1 MPDSGAP
8 LFGLRW
14 VPDEQLRPLRYL
26 PAAYLPGQSRV
37 PAQAGGGGGKGG
49 DDDWWRGATAS
60 SSSRAAASPSPSPGP
75 AEASF
80 EVGASS
86 ASALKLQQSVRVL
99 TQRLSEAQES
109 VRQKSEQIRWLKEM
123 TKDDAS
129 RARVARWMRGPLLR
143 VFLAWKRCVREA
155 ALAALDDLRGEVS
168 SAKAREHELQAKGDD
183 LSRDHAVLQ
192 AALDHFFDAALANR
206 AKARLRVCWRRWA
219 VTRLVIASAAGGW
232 SGTRGE
238 AVHGLT
244 VRRAMAARRA
254 LAALRGNARHA
265 GALRTTT
272 LRLQRRLTWREVR
285 SAFRILKR
293 MQRRAEVHAR
303 AVGAAPLTIRQRAAL
318 ARWRR
323 EVTRG
328 RRVRSMCRL
337 LLPGSVRR
345 SLRRSWQLWLVEA
358 WRQQRTLCMAEA
370 QRAQRASTELEAKQ
384 RLLASAHAN
393 AQVAHATASL
403 WSDDE
408 LPAMLESL
416 AQAGAAAA
424 AAAATP
430 ANALAVGDAV
440 HGAFAIPTGL
450 SGGAGVADAALAA
463 LAGRREAA
471 IAASSWQGTQL
482 KLARWCCSSACKCSP
497 RRSTPLPTGTQLK
510 LTLAVLDSLK
520 RELARERA
528 ALASARAEGKQ
539 YDQVAEAALT
549 MLQQLREEGS
559 GLHSRLA
566 QLEEAKLRTEQ
577 ALLKRDAELYE
588 SGRAQH
594 SAARALGASLSQ
606 IEERTLAQLQRLD
619 ARCEARGQQVATLQA
634 RVVRATQAARSQRLE
649 AWARQLAR
657 PLGDLGQL

>member
-1 MPDSGAP
+1 MSAAPSSFYVFYETQSTMPDSGAP

-49 DDDWWRGATAS
+49 DDDWWRGAAAS
-60 SSSRAAASPSPSPGP
+60 SSSRAAASASPSPGP

-272 LRLQRRLTWREVR
+272 LRLQRRLTWRQVR

-293 MQRRAEVHAR
+293 MQRRADMQAR

-370 QRAQRASTELEAKQ
+370 QRAQRASAELEAKQ

-430 ANALAVGDAV
+430 ANALAMGDAV

-497 RRSTPLPTGTQLK
+497 RRSTLSPQVRSSSSLWRCSTRSRESSQGNALPSRPPGPRASSMTRWPRRPSRCSSSFGRRGRGCTHAWPNSRRRSCAPSRRSSSVMRSSMRAGAPS
-510 LTLAVLDSLK
+510 TRPPVPSVRPSRRSRSVPSLSCSGSM
-520 RELARERA
+520 RDARR
-528 ALASARAEGKQ
+528 
-539 YDQVAEAALT
+539 
-549 MLQQLREEGS
+549 EGS
-559 GLHSRLA
+559 RWRPCRL
-566 QLEEAKLRTEQ
+566 
-577 ALLKRDAELYE
+577 
-588 SGRAQH
+588 G
-594 SAARALGASLSQ
+594 
-606 IEERTLAQLQRLD
+606 
-619 ARCEARGQQVATLQA
+619 
-634 RVVRATQAARSQRLE
+634 
-649 AWARQLAR
+649 
-657 PLGDLGQL
+657 

>member
-26 PAAYLPGQSRV
+26 PAAYLPGQSR
-37 PAQAGGGGGKGG
+37 
-49 DDDWWRGATAS
+49 
-60 SSSRAAASPSPSPGP
+60 
-75 AEASF
+75 
-80 EVGASS
+80 
-86 ASALKLQQSVRVL
+86 QSVRVL

-219 VTRLVIASAAGGW
+219 VTRLVIASAAGG
-232 SGTRGE
+232 
-238 AVHGLT
+238 
-244 VRRAMAARRA
+244 
-254 LAALRGNARHA
+254 
-265 GALRTTT
+265 
-272 LRLQRRLTWREVR
+272 
-285 SAFRILKR
+285 
-293 MQRRAEVHAR
+293 
-303 AVGAAPLTIRQRAAL
+303 
-318 ARWRR
+318 
-323 EVTRG
+323 
-328 RRVRSMCRL
+328 
-337 LLPGSVRR
+337 
-345 SLRRSWQLWLVEA
+345 
-358 WRQQRTLCMAEA
+358 
-370 QRAQRASTELEAKQ
+370 
-384 RLLASAHAN
+384 
-393 AQVAHATASL
+393 
-403 WSDDE
+403 
-408 LPAMLESL
+408 
-416 AQAGAAAA
+416 
-424 AAAATP
+424 
-430 ANALAVGDAV
+430 
-440 HGAFAIPTGL
+440 
-450 SGGAGVADAALAA
+450 
-463 LAGRREAA
+463 
-471 IAASSWQGTQL
+471 
-482 KLARWCCSSACKCSP
+482 
-497 RRSTPLPTGTQLK
+497 TQLK

-594 SAARALGASLSQ
+594 SAARALG
-606 IEERTLAQLQRLD
+606 IRLYVN
-619 ARCEARGQQVATLQA
+619 RR
-634 RVVRATQAARSQRLE
+634 RS
-649 AWARQLAR
+649 A
-657 PLGDLGQL
+657 PL

>member
-26 PAAYLPGQSRV
+26 PAAYLPGHSRV
-37 PAQAGGGGGKGG
+37 PAQDAGGGGGGG
-49 DDDWWRGATAS
+49 DDDWWRGAAAS
-60 SSSRAAASPSPSPGP
+60 SSSRAAASASPSPGP

-155 ALAALDDLRGEVS
+155 AHAALDDLRGEVS

-219 VTRLVIASAAGGW
+219 VIRLVIASAAGGW
-232 SGTRGE
+232 SGARGE

-244 VRRAMAARRA
+244 VRRATAVRRA
-254 LAALRGNARHA
+254 MVALRANARQA

-293 MQRRAEVHAR
+293 MQRRADMHAK

-345 SLRRSWQLWLVEA
+345 ALRRAWQLWLVEA
-358 WRQQRTLCMAEA
+358 WRQQRTLCKAEA
-370 QRAQRASTELEAKQ
+370 QRAQRASAELEAKQ

-440 HGAFAIPTGL
+440 HSALATPAGL
-450 SGGAGVADAALAA
+450 SGVPGVADAALAA

-471 IAASSWQGTQL
+471 IVASSWQGTQL
-482 KLARWCCSSACKCSP
+482 KFVRWRGSTACKCSP
-497 RRSTPLPTGTQLK
+497 RRPTPLLPQVRSSSSLWRYSTRSRESSRGNALPSRPPVPKASSMTRWPRRPSQCSSSFGRRGRGCTRASHNSRRRSCAPSRRSSSVMRSSMRAGAPSTRPPVPSVRPSRRSRSAPL
-510 LTLAVLDSLK
+510 LSCRDSM
-520 RELARERA
+520 RDARR
-528 ALASARAEGKQ
+528 
-539 YDQVAEAALT
+539 
-549 MLQQLREEGS
+549 EGS
-559 GLHSRLA
+559 RWRPCRL
-566 QLEEAKLRTEQ
+566 
-577 ALLKRDAELYE
+577 
-588 SGRAQH
+588 G
-594 SAARALGASLSQ
+594 
-606 IEERTLAQLQRLD
+606 
-619 ARCEARGQQVATLQA
+619 
-634 RVVRATQAARSQRLE
+634 
-649 AWARQLAR
+649 W
-657 PLGDLGQL
+657 